1 MKQGMVPVT
10 RTAAVKAVKAYIQ
23 TCVIVLGK
31 PALEAA
37 TATSTY
43 PRCNNIRQSQNI
55 VYNLPDRQLEKE
67 LVG

>member
-10 RTAAVKAVKAYIQ
+10 RTAAVEAVKAYIQ
-23 TCVIVLGK
+23 TCVIVLET

-37 TATSTY
+37 TTHSTY
-43 PRCNNIRQSQNI
+43 PRYNNIRPSQNI
-55 VYNLPDRQLEKE
+55 VYNLPDRQLVND